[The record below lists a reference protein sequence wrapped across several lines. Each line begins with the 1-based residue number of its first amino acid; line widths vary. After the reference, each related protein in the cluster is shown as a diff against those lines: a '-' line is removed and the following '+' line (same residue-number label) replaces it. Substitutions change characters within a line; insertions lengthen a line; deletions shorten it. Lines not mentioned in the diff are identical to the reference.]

1 VAQTTGTQE
10 FTDEDAKTLSTKLQ
24 DFAKTLPKGEQQA
37 LRGLLMNGVGNK
49 QEVQGYE
56 WVDMYEWSPWYGW
69 VYEGT
74 FWY

>member
-1 VAQTTGTQE
+1 MTQQTQQ
-10 FTDEDAKTLSTKLQ
+10 FSDNDVKLLSEKLQ
-24 DFAKTLPKGEQQA
+24 DFAKALPRGEQQV

-49 QEVQGYE
+49 PEVQGYE
-56 WVDMYEWSPWYGW
+56 WVDVYDWYPYYGW